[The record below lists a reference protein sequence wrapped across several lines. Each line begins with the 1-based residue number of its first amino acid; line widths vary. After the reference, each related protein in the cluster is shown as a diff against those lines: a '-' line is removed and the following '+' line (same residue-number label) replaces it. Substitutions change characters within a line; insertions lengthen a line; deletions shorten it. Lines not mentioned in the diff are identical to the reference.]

1 MSEIKLLPCPFCGGE
16 AILSKNA
23 LFTCSSFV
31 KCKKCGAR
39 TMEHTSES
47 MANAKLNAVNAWNT
61 RKPMQEIV
69 ERLEAYMVDIR
80 NTNELFNGSG
90 AFYTAIKIVK
100 EVGGM
105 ND

>member
-16 AILSKNA
+16 ELAIG
-23 LFTCSSFV
+23 SSELHNYV
-31 KCKKCGAR
+31 MCTKCLCKTSFLR
-39 TMEHTSES
+39 TK
-47 MANAKLNAVNAWNT
+47 AKTIETWNT

-69 ERLEAYMVDIR
+69 ERLEERIRILDNTSDINYPSVDI
-80 NTNELFNGSG
+80 
-90 AFYTAIKIVK
+90 AIKEGKRIIEIVK